1 VLNFEE
7 YFSKAWLF
15 VVFDYLC
22 PQISGHQLKSSN
34 MYRKVSISTSTV
46 LPAAF
51 FAAISAV
58 ALVVSFMAAS
68 YLYANGVLLALSF
81 ILLELMI
88 MVYFFVLS
96 EFSSCLFGKKKDAP
110 VLDQADIVQ
119 AAPAQLIDAQADS
132 APPVPDNVSI
142 TQPVHEEQAESLQVP
157 DPRTDEPAIS
167 SSQESA
173 SSTRLDPA
181 SPDVPAPTPAQSE
194 ETNKKI
200 VELMNLSAG
209 EQQKRREKFAQDRK
223 EIMQEYIYYS
233 LGPLLDEQDILA
245 VWLEYEYQPKPRLC
259 KWKEKVTS
267 RDVRHLTWNIA
278 KRMGM
283 ENGYKSENCGRFVKT
298 LFPDLCVKRDGSPCT
313 DSYLSQNL
321 LEEKPN
327 DLIKIDKPEPHSIA
341 FHFRDMEMKQAV

>member
-1 VLNFEE
+1 M
-7 YFSKAWLF
+7 Y
-15 VVFDYLC
+15 
-22 PQISGHQLKSSN
+22 HQT
-34 MYRKVSISTSTV
+34 VSISTSTV

-58 ALVVSFMAAS
+58 ALVMSFMAAS
-68 YLYANGVLLALSF
+68 YLYARSTLIPYGVLLALSF

-88 MVYFFVLS
+88 VVYFSLLS
-96 EFSSCLFGKKKDAP
+96 EFCSSIFGKKKDIP
-110 VLDQADIVQ
+110 VLDQVDIVQ
-119 AAPAQLIDAQADS
+119 AVPAQLIDVQAS
-132 APPVPDNVSI
+132 PVPPDPDNMGQ
-142 TQPVHEEQAESLQVP
+142 TQPVNEEQTEELQAP
-157 DPRTDEPAIS
+157 DPTSEERAIS
-167 SSQESA
+167 TGHESA
-173 SSTRLDPA
+173 ST
-181 SPDVPAPTPAQSE
+181 DVTVPNPAQSE
-194 ETNKKI
+194 ETNRKI
-200 VELMNLSAG
+200 VELMSLSAE
-209 EQQKRREKFAQDRK
+209 EQQKKREKFAQDRK

-245 VWLEYEYQPKPRLC
+245 VWLEYEGWISSSTYQPKPRLC

-283 ENGYKSENCGRFVKT
+283 ENGYKSETCGRFVKAM
-298 LFPDLCVKRDGSPCT
+298 FPDLCVKRDGSPCT

-341 FHFRDMEMKQAV
+341 FHFRNMEMKQAV

>member
-1 VLNFEE
+1 
-7 YFSKAWLF
+7 
-15 VVFDYLC
+15 
-22 PQISGHQLKSSN
+22 
-34 MYRKVSISTSTV
+34 MYHKTVSISTSTV

-68 YLYANGVLLALSF
+68 YLYARSTLIPYGVLLALSF

-88 MVYFFVLS
+88 VVYFSLLS
-96 EFSSCLFGKKKDAP
+96 EFCSSIFGKKKDIP
-110 VLDQADIVQ
+110 VLDQVDIVQ
-119 AAPAQLIDAQADS
+119 AVPAQLIDVQAS
-132 APPVPDNVSI
+132 PVPPDPDNMGQ
-142 TQPVHEEQAESLQVP
+142 TQPVNEEQTEELQAP
-157 DPRTDEPAIS
+157 DPTSEERAIS
-167 SSQESA
+167 TGHESA
-173 SSTRLDPA
+173 ST
-181 SPDVPAPTPAQSE
+181 DVTVPNPAQSE
-194 ETNKKI
+194 ETNRKI
-200 VELMNLSAG
+200 VELMSLSAE
-209 EQQKRREKFAQDRK
+209 EQQKKREKFAQDRK

-245 VWLEYEYQPKPRLC
+245 VWLEYEGWISSSTYQPKPRLC

-283 ENGYKSENCGRFVKT
+283 ENGYKSETCGRFVKAM
-298 LFPDLCVKRDGSPCT
+298 FPDLCVKRDGSPCT

-341 FHFRDMEMKQAV
+341 FHFRNMEMKQAV

>member
-1 VLNFEE
+1 
-7 YFSKAWLF
+7 
-15 VVFDYLC
+15 
-22 PQISGHQLKSSN
+22 
-34 MYRKVSISTSTV
+34 
-46 LPAAF
+46 
-51 FAAISAV
+51 
-58 ALVVSFMAAS
+58 MAAS
-68 YLYANGVLLALSF
+68 YLYARSTLIPYGVLLALSF

-181 SPDVPAPTPAQSE
+181 SPDVP
-194 ETNKKI
+194 
-200 VELMNLSAG
+200 G
-209 EQQKRREKFAQDRK
+209 K

-245 VWLEYEYQPKPRLC
+245 VWLEYEGWISSSTYQPKPRLC
-259 KWKEKVTS
+259 KWKDKVTS

-283 ENGYKSENCGRFVKT
+283 ENGYKSETCGRFVKA

-321 LEEKPN
+321 LEEKPD

-341 FHFRDMEMKQAV
+341 FHFRNMEMKQAV

>member
-1 VLNFEE
+1 M
-7 YFSKAWLF
+7 Y
-15 VVFDYLC
+15 
-22 PQISGHQLKSSN
+22 
-34 MYRKVSISTSTV
+34 YRKVSISTSTV

-68 YLYANGVLLALSF
+68 YLYARSTLIPYSVLLALSF
-81 ILLELMI
+81 ILIELLVV
-88 MVYFFVLS
+88 VYFSLLS
-96 EFSSCLFGKKKDAP
+96 EFSSSIFGKKKDIP
-110 VLDQADIVQ
+110 VPDQADIVQ
-119 AAPAQLIDAQADS
+119 AVPAQLIDAQAS
-132 APPVPDNVSI
+132 PVPPDPDNMGQ
-142 TQPVHEEQAESLQVP
+142 TQPVHEEQTEELQAP
-157 DPRTDEPAIS
+157 DPTSEERAIS
-167 SSQESA
+167 TGHESA
-173 SSTRLDPA
+173 ST
-181 SPDVPAPTPAQSE
+181 DVTVPNPAQSE
-194 ETNKKI
+194 ETNRKI
-200 VELMNLSAG
+200 VELMSLSAE
-209 EQQKRREKFAQDRK
+209 EQQKKREKFAQDRK

-245 VWLEYEYQPKPRLC
+245 VWLEYEGWISSSTYQPKPRLC

-283 ENGYKSENCGRFVKT
+283 ENGYKSENCGRFVKA

>member
-1 VLNFEE
+1 
-7 YFSKAWLF
+7 
-15 VVFDYLC
+15 
-22 PQISGHQLKSSN
+22 
-34 MYRKVSISTSTV
+34 MYCKKVCISTSTV

-68 YLYANGVLLALSF
+68 YLYARSTIIPYGVLLALSF

-88 MVYFFVLS
+88 VVYFSLLS
-96 EFSSCLFGKKKDAP
+96 EFCSSIFGKKKDIS
-110 VLDQADIVQ
+110 VLDQVDIVQ
-119 AAPAQLIDAQADS
+119 AVPAQLIDVQAS
-132 APPVPDNVSI
+132 PVPPDPDNMGQ
-142 TQPVHEEQAESLQVP
+142 TQPVNEEQTEELQAP
-157 DPRTDEPAIS
+157 DPTSEERAIS
-167 SSQESA
+167 TGHESA
-173 SSTRLDPA
+173 ST
-181 SPDVPAPTPAQSE
+181 DVTVPNPAQSE
-194 ETNKKI
+194 ETNRKI
-200 VELMNLSAG
+200 VELMSLSAE
-209 EQQKRREKFAQDRK
+209 EQQKKREKFAQDRK

-245 VWLEYEYQPKPRLC
+245 VWLEYEGWISSSTYQPKPRLC

-283 ENGYKSENCGRFVKT
+283 ENGYKSETCGRFVKAM
-298 LFPDLCVKRDGSPCT
+298 FPDLCVKRDGSPCT

-341 FHFRDMEMKQAV
+341 FHFRNMEMKQAV

>member
-1 VLNFEE
+1 
-7 YFSKAWLF
+7 
-15 VVFDYLC
+15 
-22 PQISGHQLKSSN
+22 
-34 MYRKVSISTSTV
+34 MYCKKVCISTSTV

-68 YLYANGVLLALSF
+68 YLYARSTLIPYSVLLALSF
-81 ILLELMI
+81 ILIELLVV
-88 MVYFFVLS
+88 VYFSLLS
-96 EFSSCLFGKKKDAP
+96 EFSSSIFGKKKDIP
-110 VLDQADIVQ
+110 VPDQADIVQ
-119 AAPAQLIDAQADS
+119 AVPAQLIDAQAS
-132 APPVPDNVSI
+132 PVPPDPDNMGQ
-142 TQPVHEEQAESLQVP
+142 TQPVHEEQTEELQAP
-157 DPRTDEPAIS
+157 DPTSEERAIS
-167 SSQESA
+167 TGHESA
-173 SSTRLDPA
+173 ST
-181 SPDVPAPTPAQSE
+181 DVTVPNPAQSE
-194 ETNKKI
+194 ETNRKI
-200 VELMNLSAG
+200 VELMSLSAE
-209 EQQKRREKFAQDRK
+209 EQQKKREKFAQDRK

-245 VWLEYEYQPKPRLC
+245 VWLEYEGWISSSTYQPKPRLC

-283 ENGYKSENCGRFVKT
+283 ENGYKSENCGRFVKA

>member
-1 VLNFEE
+1 
-7 YFSKAWLF
+7 
-15 VVFDYLC
+15 
-22 PQISGHQLKSSN
+22 
-34 MYRKVSISTSTV
+34 MYHKTVSISTSTV

-68 YLYANGVLLALSF
+68 YLYARSTLIPYGVLLALSF

-88 MVYFFVLS
+88 VVYFSLLS
-96 EFSSCLFGKKKDAP
+96 EFCSSIFGKKKDIP
-110 VLDQADIVQ
+110 VPDQADIVQ
-119 AAPAQLIDAQADS
+119 AVPAQLIDAQAS
-132 APPVPDNVSI
+132 PVPPDPDNMGQ
-142 TQPVHEEQAESLQVP
+142 TQPVHEEQTEELQAP
-157 DPRTDEPAIS
+157 DPTSEERAIS
-167 SSQESA
+167 TGHESA
-173 SSTRLDPA
+173 ST
-181 SPDVPAPTPAQSE
+181 DVTVPNPAQSE
-194 ETNKKI
+194 ETNRKI
-200 VELMNLSAG
+200 VELMSLSAE
-209 EQQKRREKFAQDRK
+209 EQQKKREKFAQDRK

-245 VWLEYEYQPKPRLC
+245 VWLEYEGWINSSTYQPKPRLC

-283 ENGYKSENCGRFVKT
+283 ENGYKSETCGRFVKAM
-298 LFPDLCVKRDGSPCT
+298 FPDLCVKRDGSPCT

-341 FHFRDMEMKQAV
+341 FHFRNMEMKQAV

>member
-1 VLNFEE
+1 M
-7 YFSKAWLF
+7 YSK
-15 VVFDYLC
+15 
-22 PQISGHQLKSSN
+22 
-34 MYRKVSISTSTV
+34 KVCISTSTV

-68 YLYANGVLLALSF
+68 YLYARSTLIPYSVLLALSF

-88 MVYFFVLS
+88 VVYFSLLS
-96 EFSSCLFGKKKDAP
+96 EFCSSIFGKKKDIP
-110 VLDQADIVQ
+110 VLDQVDIVQ
-119 AAPAQLIDAQADS
+119 AVPAQLIDVQAS
-132 APPVPDNVSI
+132 PVPPDPDNMGQ
-142 TQPVHEEQAESLQVP
+142 TQPVNEEQTEELQAP
-157 DPRTDEPAIS
+157 DPTSEERAIS
-167 SSQESA
+167 TGHESA
-173 SSTRLDPA
+173 ST
-181 SPDVPAPTPAQSE
+181 DVTVQ
-194 ETNKKI
+194 KK
-200 VELMNLSAG
+200 
-209 EQQKRREKFAQDRK
+209 REKFAQDRK

-245 VWLEYEYQPKPRLC
+245 VWLEYEGWISSSTYQPKPRLC

-283 ENGYKSENCGRFVKT
+283 ENGYSSETCGRFVKA

-327 DLIKIDKPEPHSIA
+327 DFIKIDKPEPHSIA
-341 FHFRDMEMKQAV
+341 FHFRNMEMKQAV

>member
-1 VLNFEE
+1 
-7 YFSKAWLF
+7 
-15 VVFDYLC
+15 
-22 PQISGHQLKSSN
+22 
-34 MYRKVSISTSTV
+34 MYCKKVCISTSTV

-68 YLYANGVLLALSF
+68 YLYARSTLIPYSVLLALSF
-81 ILLELMI
+81 ILIELLVV
-88 MVYFFVLS
+88 VYFSLLS
-96 EFSSCLFGKKKDAP
+96 EFSSSIFGKKKDIP
-110 VLDQADIVQ
+110 VPDQADIVQ
-119 AAPAQLIDAQADS
+119 AVPAQLIDAQAS
-132 APPVPDNVSI
+132 PVPPDPDNMGQ
-142 TQPVHEEQAESLQVP
+142 TQPVNEEQTEELQAP
-157 DPRTDEPAIS
+157 DPTSEERAIS
-167 SSQESA
+167 TGHESA
-173 SSTRLDPA
+173 ST
-181 SPDVPAPTPAQSE
+181 DVTVPNPAQSE
-194 ETNKKI
+194 ETNRKI
-200 VELMNLSAG
+200 VELMSLSAE
-209 EQQKRREKFAQDRK
+209 EQQKKREKFAQDRK

-245 VWLEYEYQPKPRLC
+245 VWLEYEGWISSSTYQPKPRLC
-259 KWKEKVTS
+259 KWKDKVTS

-283 ENGYKSENCGRFVKT
+283 ENGYKSENCGRFVKA

-341 FHFRDMEMKQAV
+341 FHFRNMEMKQAV

>member
-1 VLNFEE
+1 M
-7 YFSKAWLF
+7 Y
-15 VVFDYLC
+15 
-22 PQISGHQLKSSN
+22 
-34 MYRKVSISTSTV
+34 YRKVSISTSTV

-68 YLYANGVLLALSF
+68 YLYARSTLIPYGVLLALSF

-88 MVYFFVLS
+88 VVYFSLLS
-96 EFSSCLFGKKKDAP
+96 EFCSSIFGKKKDIP
-110 VLDQADIVQ
+110 VLDQVDIEQ
-119 AAPAQLIDAQADS
+119 AVPAQLIDVQAS
-132 APPVPDNVSI
+132 PVPPDPDNMGQ
-142 TQPVHEEQAESLQVP
+142 TQPVNEEQTEELQAP
-157 DPRTDEPAIS
+157 DPTSEERAIS
-167 SSQESA
+167 TGHESA
-173 SSTRLDPA
+173 ST
-181 SPDVPAPTPAQSE
+181 DVTVPNPAQSE
-194 ETNKKI
+194 ETDRKI
-200 VELMNLSAG
+200 VELMSLSAE
-209 EQQKRREKFAQDRK
+209 EQQKKREKFAQDRK

-245 VWLEYEYQPKPRLC
+245 VWLEYEGWISSSTYQPKPRLC

-283 ENGYKSENCGRFVKT
+283 ENGYKSENCGRFVKA

>member
-1 VLNFEE
+1 
-7 YFSKAWLF
+7 
-15 VVFDYLC
+15 
-22 PQISGHQLKSSN
+22 
-34 MYRKVSISTSTV
+34 MYCKKVCISTSTV

-68 YLYANGVLLALSF
+68 YLYARSTLIPYGVLLALSF

-88 MVYFFVLS
+88 VVYFSLLS
-96 EFSSCLFGKKKDAP
+96 EFSSSIFGKKKDIP

-119 AAPAQLIDAQADS
+119 AVPAQLIDAQAS
-132 APPVPDNVSI
+132 PVPPDPDNMGQ
-142 TQPVHEEQAESLQVP
+142 TQPVNEEQTEELQAP
-157 DPRTDEPAIS
+157 DPTSEERAIS
-167 SSQESA
+167 TGHESA
-173 SSTRLDPA
+173 ST
-181 SPDVPAPTPAQSE
+181 DVTVPNPAQSE
-194 ETNKKI
+194 ETNRKI
-200 VELMNLSAG
+200 VELMSLSAE
-209 EQQKRREKFAQDRK
+209 EQQKKREKFALDRK

-245 VWLEYEYQPKPRLC
+245 VWLEYEGWISSSTYQPKPRLC

-283 ENGYKSENCGRFVKT
+283 ENGYKSETCGRFVKAM
-298 LFPDLCVKRDGSPCT
+298 FPDLCVKRDGSPCT

-321 LEEKPN
+321 LEEKPD

-341 FHFRDMEMKQAV
+341 FHFRNMEMKQAV

>member
-1 VLNFEE
+1 
-7 YFSKAWLF
+7 
-15 VVFDYLC
+15 
-22 PQISGHQLKSSN
+22 
-34 MYRKVSISTSTV
+34 MYCKKVCISTSTV

-68 YLYANGVLLALSF
+68 YLYARSTLIPYGVLLALSF
-81 ILLELMI
+81 ILIELLVV
-88 MVYFFVLS
+88 VYFSLLS
-96 EFSSCLFGKKKDAP
+96 EFSSSIFGKKKDIP
-110 VLDQADIVQ
+110 VPDQANIVQ
-119 AAPAQLIDAQADS
+119 AVPAQLIDAQAS
-132 APPVPDNVSI
+132 PVPPDPDNMGQ
-142 TQPVHEEQAESLQVP
+142 TQPVNEEQTEELQAP
-157 DPRTDEPAIS
+157 DPTSEERAIS
-167 SSQESA
+167 TGHESA
-173 SSTRLDPA
+173 ST
-181 SPDVPAPTPAQSE
+181 DVTVPNPAQSE
-194 ETNKKI
+194 ETNRKI
-200 VELMNLSAG
+200 VELMSLSAE
-209 EQQKRREKFAQDRK
+209 EQQKKREKFAQDRK

-245 VWLEYEYQPKPRLC
+245 VWLEYEGWINSSTYQPKPRLC

-283 ENGYKSENCGRFVKT
+283 ENGYKSENCGRFVKA

-341 FHFRDMEMKQAV
+341 FHFRNMEMKQAV

>member
-1 VLNFEE
+1 
-7 YFSKAWLF
+7 
-15 VVFDYLC
+15 
-22 PQISGHQLKSSN
+22 

-68 YLYANGVLLALSF
+68 YLYA
-81 ILLELMI
+81 

-245 VWLEYEYQPKPRLC
+245 VWLEYEGWIIPRPVCQARRFTLYGQLPVTKPAGGKAR
-259 KWKEKVTS
+259 
-267 RDVRHLTWNIA
+267 
-278 KRMGM
+278 
-283 ENGYKSENCGRFVKT
+283 
-298 LFPDLCVKRDGSPCT
+298 
-313 DSYLSQNL
+313 
-321 LEEKPN
+321 
-327 DLIKIDKPEPHSIA
+327 
-341 FHFRDMEMKQAV
+341 

>member
-1 VLNFEE
+1 
-7 YFSKAWLF
+7 
-15 VVFDYLC
+15 
-22 PQISGHQLKSSN
+22 
-34 MYRKVSISTSTV
+34 MYHKTVSISTSTV

-68 YLYANGVLLALSF
+68 YLYARSTLIPYGVLLALSF

-88 MVYFFVLS
+88 VVYFSLLS
-96 EFSSCLFGKKKDAP
+96 EFCSSIFGKKKDIP
-110 VLDQADIVQ
+110 VLDQVDIVQ
-119 AAPAQLIDAQADS
+119 AVPAQLIDVQAS
-132 APPVPDNVSI
+132 PVPPDPDNMGQ
-142 TQPVHEEQAESLQVP
+142 TQPVNEEQTEELQAP
-157 DPRTDEPAIS
+157 DPTSEERAIS
-167 SSQESA
+167 TGHESA
-173 SSTRLDPA
+173 ST
-181 SPDVPAPTPAQSE
+181 DVTVPNPAQSE
-194 ETNKKI
+194 ETNRKI
-200 VELMNLSAG
+200 VELMSLSAE
-209 EQQKRREKFAQDRK
+209 EQQKKREKFAQDRK

-245 VWLEYEYQPKPRLC
+245 VWLEYEGWISSSTYQPKPRLC

-283 ENGYKSENCGRFVKT
+283 ENGYKSENCGRFVKA

>member
-1 VLNFEE
+1 
-7 YFSKAWLF
+7 
-15 VVFDYLC
+15 
-22 PQISGHQLKSSN
+22 

-68 YLYANGVLLALSF
+68 YLYARSTLIPYGVLLALSF

-88 MVYFFVLS
+88 MVYFSLLS
-96 EFSSCLFGKKKDAP
+96 EFCSSIFGKKKDIP
-110 VLDQADIVQ
+110 VLDQVDIVQ
-119 AAPAQLIDAQADS
+119 AVPAQLIDVQAS
-132 APPVPDNVSI
+132 PVPPDPDNMGQ
-142 TQPVHEEQAESLQVP
+142 TQPVNEEQTEELQAP
-157 DPRTDEPAIS
+157 DPTSEERAIS
-167 SSQESA
+167 TGHESA
-173 SSTRLDPA
+173 ST
-181 SPDVPAPTPAQSE
+181 DVTVPNPAQSE
-194 ETNKKI
+194 ETNRKI
-200 VELMNLSAG
+200 VELMSLSAE
-209 EQQKRREKFAQDRK
+209 EQQKKREKFAQDRK

-245 VWLEYEYQPKPRLC
+245 VWLEYEGWISSSTYQPKPRLC

-283 ENGYKSENCGRFVKT
+283 ENGYKSETCGRFVKAM
-298 LFPDLCVKRDGSPCT
+298 FPDLCVKRDGSPCT

-341 FHFRDMEMKQAV
+341 FHFRNMEMKQAV

>member
-1 VLNFEE
+1 
-7 YFSKAWLF
+7 
-15 VVFDYLC
+15 
-22 PQISGHQLKSSN
+22 
-34 MYRKVSISTSTV
+34 MYHKTVSISTSTV

-68 YLYANGVLLALSF
+68 YLYARSTLIPYGVLLALSF

-88 MVYFFVLS
+88 VVYFSLLS
-96 EFSSCLFGKKKDAP
+96 EFCSSIFGKKKDIP
-110 VLDQADIVQ
+110 VLDQVDIVQ
-119 AAPAQLIDAQADS
+119 AVPAQLIDVQAS
-132 APPVPDNVSI
+132 PVPPDPDNMGQ
-142 TQPVHEEQAESLQVP
+142 TQPVNEEQTEELQAP
-157 DPRTDEPAIS
+157 DPTSEERAIS
-167 SSQESA
+167 TCHESA
-173 SSTRLDPA
+173 ST
-181 SPDVPAPTPAQSE
+181 DVTVPNPAQSE
-194 ETNKKI
+194 ETNRKI
-200 VELMNLSAG
+200 VELMSLSAE
-209 EQQKRREKFAQDRK
+209 EQQKKREKFAQDRK

-245 VWLEYEYQPKPRLC
+245 VWLEYEGWISSSTYQPKPRLC

-283 ENGYKSENCGRFVKT
+283 ENGYKSETCGRFVKAM
-298 LFPDLCVKRDGSPCT
+298 FPDLCVKRDGSPCT

-341 FHFRDMEMKQAV
+341 FHFRNMEMKQAV

>member
-1 VLNFEE
+1 
-7 YFSKAWLF
+7 
-15 VVFDYLC
+15 
-22 PQISGHQLKSSN
+22 
-34 MYRKVSISTSTV
+34 MYHKTVSISISTV

-68 YLYANGVLLALSF
+68 YLYARSTLIPYGVLLALSF

-88 MVYFFVLS
+88 VVYFSLLS
-96 EFSSCLFGKKKDAP
+96 EFCSSIFGKKKDIP
-110 VLDQADIVQ
+110 VLDQVDIVQ
-119 AAPAQLIDAQADS
+119 AVPAQLIDVQAS
-132 APPVPDNVSI
+132 PVPPDPDNMGQ
-142 TQPVHEEQAESLQVP
+142 TQPVNEEQTEELQAP
-157 DPRTDEPAIS
+157 DPTSEERAIS
-167 SSQESA
+167 TGHESA
-173 SSTRLDPA
+173 ST
-181 SPDVPAPTPAQSE
+181 DVTVPNPAQSE
-194 ETNKKI
+194 ETNRKI
-200 VELMNLSAG
+200 VELMSLSAE
-209 EQQKRREKFAQDRK
+209 EQQKKREKFAQDRK

-245 VWLEYEYQPKPRLC
+245 VWLEYEGWISSSTYQPKPRLC

-283 ENGYKSENCGRFVKT
+283 ENGYKSENCGRFVKA

>member
-1 VLNFEE
+1 
-7 YFSKAWLF
+7 
-15 VVFDYLC
+15 
-22 PQISGHQLKSSN
+22 
-34 MYRKVSISTSTV
+34 MYCKKVCISTSTV

-68 YLYANGVLLALSF
+68 YLYARSTLIPYSVLLALSF
-81 ILLELMI
+81 ILIELLVV
-88 MVYFFVLS
+88 VYFSLLS
-96 EFSSCLFGKKKDAP
+96 EFSSSIFGKKKDIP

-119 AAPAQLIDAQADS
+119 AVPAQLIDAQAS
-132 APPVPDNVSI
+132 PVPPDPDNMGQ
-142 TQPVHEEQAESLQVP
+142 TQPVNEEQTEELQAP
-157 DPRTDEPAIS
+157 DPTSEERAIS
-167 SSQESA
+167 TGHESA
-173 SSTRLDPA
+173 ST
-181 SPDVPAPTPAQSE
+181 DVTVPNPAQSE
-194 ETNKKI
+194 ETNRKI
-200 VELMNLSAG
+200 VELMSLSAE
-209 EQQKRREKFAQDRK
+209 EQQKKREKFAQDRK

-245 VWLEYEYQPKPRLC
+245 VWLEYEGWINSSNYQPKPRLC

-283 ENGYKSENCGRFVKT
+283 ENGYKSENCGRFVKA

>member
-1 VLNFEE
+1 
-7 YFSKAWLF
+7 
-15 VVFDYLC
+15 
-22 PQISGHQLKSSN
+22 
-34 MYRKVSISTSTV
+34 MYHKTVIISTSTV

-68 YLYANGVLLALSF
+68 YLYARSTLIPYGVLLALSF

-88 MVYFFVLS
+88 VVYFSLLS
-96 EFSSCLFGKKKDAP
+96 EFSSSIFGKKKDIP

-119 AAPAQLIDAQADS
+119 AVPAQLIDAQAS
-132 APPVPDNVSI
+132 PVPPDPDNMGQ
-142 TQPVHEEQAESLQVP
+142 TQPVNEEQTEELQAP
-157 DPRTDEPAIS
+157 DPTSEERAIS
-167 SSQESA
+167 TGHESA
-173 SSTRLDPA
+173 ST
-181 SPDVPAPTPAQSE
+181 DVTVPNPAQSE
-194 ETNKKI
+194 ETNRKI
-200 VELMNLSAG
+200 VELMSLSAE
-209 EQQKRREKFAQDRK
+209 EQQKKREKFALDRK

-245 VWLEYEYQPKPRLC
+245 VWLEYEGWISSSTYQPKPRLC

-283 ENGYKSENCGRFVKT
+283 ENGYKSETCGRFVKAM
-298 LFPDLCVKRDGSPCT
+298 FPDLCVKRDGSPCT

-321 LEEKPN
+321 LEEKPD

-341 FHFRDMEMKQAV
+341 FHFRNMEMKQAV

>member
-1 VLNFEE
+1 
-7 YFSKAWLF
+7 
-15 VVFDYLC
+15 
-22 PQISGHQLKSSN
+22 
-34 MYRKVSISTSTV
+34 MYCKKVCISTSTV

-68 YLYANGVLLALSF
+68 YLYARSTLIPYSVLLALSF
-81 ILLELMI
+81 ILIELLVV
-88 MVYFFVLS
+88 VYFSLLS
-96 EFSSCLFGKKKDAP
+96 EFSSSIFGKKKDIP
-110 VLDQADIVQ
+110 VPDQANIVQ
-119 AAPAQLIDAQADS
+119 AVPAQLIDAQAS
-132 APPVPDNVSI
+132 PVPPDPDNMGQ
-142 TQPVHEEQAESLQVP
+142 TQPVHEEQTEELQAP
-157 DPRTDEPAIS
+157 DPTSEERAIS
-167 SSQESA
+167 TGHESA
-173 SSTRLDPA
+173 ST
-181 SPDVPAPTPAQSE
+181 DVTVPNPAQSE
-194 ETNKKI
+194 ETNRKI
-200 VELMNLSAG
+200 VELMSLSAE
-209 EQQKRREKFAQDRK
+209 EQQKKREKFAQDRK

-245 VWLEYEYQPKPRLC
+245 VWLEYEGWISSSTYQPKPRLC

-283 ENGYKSENCGRFVKT
+283 ENGYKSENCGRFVKA

>member
-1 VLNFEE
+1 
-7 YFSKAWLF
+7 
-15 VVFDYLC
+15 
-22 PQISGHQLKSSN
+22 
-34 MYRKVSISTSTV
+34 MYCKKVCISTSTV

-68 YLYANGVLLALSF
+68 YLYARSTLIPYSVLLALSF

-88 MVYFFVLS
+88 VVYFSLLS
-96 EFSSCLFGKKKDAP
+96 EFSSSIFGKKKDIP
-110 VLDQADIVQ
+110 VPDQADIVQ
-119 AAPAQLIDAQADS
+119 AVPAQLIDAQAS
-132 APPVPDNVSI
+132 PVPPDPDNMGQ
-142 TQPVHEEQAESLQVP
+142 TQPVHEEQTEELQAP
-157 DPRTDEPAIS
+157 DPTSEERAIS
-167 SSQESA
+167 TGHESA
-173 SSTRLDPA
+173 ST
-181 SPDVPAPTPAQSE
+181 DVTVPNPAQSE
-194 ETNKKI
+194 ETNRKI
-200 VELMNLSAG
+200 VELMSLSAE
-209 EQQKRREKFAQDRK
+209 EQQKKREKFALDRK

-245 VWLEYEYQPKPRLC
+245 VWLEYEGWINSSTYQPKPRLC

-283 ENGYKSENCGRFVKT
+283 ENGYKSENCGRFVKA

>member
-1 VLNFEE
+1 
-7 YFSKAWLF
+7 
-15 VVFDYLC
+15 
-22 PQISGHQLKSSN
+22 
-34 MYRKVSISTSTV
+34 MYHKTVSISTSTV

-68 YLYANGVLLALSF
+68 YLYARSTLIPYGVLLALSF
-81 ILLELMI
+81 ILIELLVV
-88 MVYFFVLS
+88 VYFSLLS
-96 EFSSCLFGKKKDAP
+96 EFSSSIFGKKKDIP
-110 VLDQADIVQ
+110 VPDQADIVQ
-119 AAPAQLIDAQADS
+119 AVPAQLIDAQAS
-132 APPVPDNVSI
+132 PVPPDPDNMGQ
-142 TQPVHEEQAESLQVP
+142 TQPVNEEQTEELQAP
-157 DPRTDEPAIS
+157 DPTSEERAIS
-167 SSQESA
+167 TGHESA
-173 SSTRLDPA
+173 ST
-181 SPDVPAPTPAQSE
+181 DVTVPNPAQSE
-194 ETNKKI
+194 ETNRKI
-200 VELMNLSAG
+200 VELMSLSAE
-209 EQQKRREKFAQDRK
+209 EQQKKREKFAQDRK

-245 VWLEYEYQPKPRLC
+245 VWLEYEGWISSSTYQPKPRLC

-283 ENGYKSENCGRFVKT
+283 ENGYKSETCGRFVKA

-341 FHFRDMEMKQAV
+341 FHFRNMEMKQAV

>member
-1 VLNFEE
+1 
-7 YFSKAWLF
+7 
-15 VVFDYLC
+15 
-22 PQISGHQLKSSN
+22 
-34 MYRKVSISTSTV
+34 MYCKKVCISTSTV

-68 YLYANGVLLALSF
+68 YLYARSTLIPYSVLLALSF
-81 ILLELMI
+81 ILIELLVV
-88 MVYFFVLS
+88 VYFSLLS
-96 EFSSCLFGKKKDAP
+96 EFSSSIFGKKKDIP
-110 VLDQADIVQ
+110 VPDQADIVQ
-119 AAPAQLIDAQADS
+119 AVPAQLIDAQAS
-132 APPVPDNVSI
+132 PVPPDPDNMGQ
-142 TQPVHEEQAESLQVP
+142 TQPVHEEQTEELQAP
-157 DPRTDEPAIS
+157 DPTSEERAIS
-167 SSQESA
+167 TGHESA
-173 SSTRLDPA
+173 ST
-181 SPDVPAPTPAQSE
+181 DVTVPNPAQSE
-194 ETNKKI
+194 ETNRKI
-200 VELMNLSAG
+200 VELMSLSAE
-209 EQQKRREKFAQDRK
+209 EQQKKREKFAQDRK

-245 VWLEYEYQPKPRLC
+245 VWLEYEGWISSSTYQPKPRLC

-283 ENGYKSENCGRFVKT
+283 ENGYKSETCGRFVKA

>member
-1 VLNFEE
+1 
-7 YFSKAWLF
+7 
-15 VVFDYLC
+15 
-22 PQISGHQLKSSN
+22 
-34 MYRKVSISTSTV
+34 MYCKKVYISTSTV

-68 YLYANGVLLALSF
+68 YLYARSTLIPYSVLLALSF
-81 ILLELMI
+81 ILIELLVV
-88 MVYFFVLS
+88 VYFSLLS
-96 EFSSCLFGKKKDAP
+96 EFSSIFGKKKDIP

-119 AAPAQLIDAQADS
+119 AVPAQLIDAQAS
-132 APPVPDNVSI
+132 PVPPDPDNMGQ
-142 TQPVHEEQAESLQVP
+142 TQPVHEEQTEELQAP
-157 DPRTDEPAIS
+157 DPTSEERAIS
-167 SSQESA
+167 TGHESA
-173 SSTRLDPA
+173 ST
-181 SPDVPAPTPAQSE
+181 DVTVPNPAQSE
-194 ETNKKI
+194 ETNRKI
-200 VELMNLSAG
+200 VELMSLSAE
-209 EQQKRREKFAQDRK
+209 EQQKKREKFAQDRK

-245 VWLEYEYQPKPRLC
+245 VWLEYEGWINSSTYQPKPRLC

-283 ENGYKSENCGRFVKT
+283 ENGYKSENCGRFVKA

>member
-1 VLNFEE
+1 
-7 YFSKAWLF
+7 
-15 VVFDYLC
+15 
-22 PQISGHQLKSSN
+22 
-34 MYRKVSISTSTV
+34 MYCKKVCISTSTV

-68 YLYANGVLLALSF
+68 YLYARSTLIPYSVLLALSF
-81 ILLELMI
+81 ILIELLVV
-88 MVYFFVLS
+88 VYFSLLS
-96 EFSSCLFGKKKDAP
+96 EFSSSIFGKKKDIP
-110 VLDQADIVQ
+110 VPDQADIVQ
-119 AAPAQLIDAQADS
+119 AVPAQLIDAQAS
-132 APPVPDNVSI
+132 PVPPDPDNMGQ
-142 TQPVHEEQAESLQVP
+142 TQPVNEEQTEELQAP
-157 DPRTDEPAIS
+157 DPTSEERAIS
-167 SSQESA
+167 TGHESA
-173 SSTRLDPA
+173 ST
-181 SPDVPAPTPAQSE
+181 DVTVPNPAQSE
-194 ETNKKI
+194 ETNRKI
-200 VELMNLSAG
+200 VELMSLSAE
-209 EQQKRREKFAQDRK
+209 EQQKKREKFAQDRK

-245 VWLEYEYQPKPRLC
+245 VWLEYEGWISSSTYQPKPRLC
-259 KWKEKVTS
+259 KWKDKVTS

-283 ENGYKSENCGRFVKT
+283 ENGYKSENCGRFVKA

>member
-1 VLNFEE
+1 
-7 YFSKAWLF
+7 
-15 VVFDYLC
+15 
-22 PQISGHQLKSSN
+22 
-34 MYRKVSISTSTV
+34 MYCRKVSISTSTV

-68 YLYANGVLLALSF
+68 YLYARSTLIPYSVLLALSF
-81 ILLELMI
+81 ILIELLI
-88 MVYFFVLS
+88 VVYFSLLS
-96 EFSSCLFGKKKDAP
+96 EFSSSIFGKKKDIP
-110 VLDQADIVQ
+110 VPDQADIVQ
-119 AAPAQLIDAQADS
+119 AVPAQLIDAQAS
-132 APPVPDNVSI
+132 PVPPDPDNMGQ
-142 TQPVHEEQAESLQVP
+142 TQPVNEEQTEELQAP
-157 DPRTDEPAIS
+157 DPTSEERAIS
-167 SSQESA
+167 TGHESA
-173 SSTRLDPA
+173 ST
-181 SPDVPAPTPAQSE
+181 DVTVPNPAQSE
-194 ETNKKI
+194 ETNRKI
-200 VELMNLSAG
+200 VELMSLSAE
-209 EQQKRREKFAQDRK
+209 EQQKKREKFAQDRK

-245 VWLEYEYQPKPRLC
+245 VWLEYEGWISSSTYQPKPRLC
-259 KWKEKVTS
+259 KWKDKVTS

-283 ENGYKSENCGRFVKT
+283 ENGYKSETCGRFVKA

-341 FHFRDMEMKQAV
+341 FHFRNMEMKQAV

>member
-1 VLNFEE
+1 
-7 YFSKAWLF
+7 
-15 VVFDYLC
+15 
-22 PQISGHQLKSSN
+22 
-34 MYRKVSISTSTV
+34 MYCKKVCISTSTV

-68 YLYANGVLLALSF
+68 YLYARSTLIPYSVLLALSF
-81 ILLELMI
+81 ILIELLVV
-88 MVYFFVLS
+88 VYFSLLS
-96 EFSSCLFGKKKDAP
+96 EFSSSIFGKKKDIP
-110 VLDQADIVQ
+110 VPDQADIVQ
-119 AAPAQLIDAQADS
+119 AVPAQLIDAQAS
-132 APPVPDNVSI
+132 PVSPDPDNMGQ
-142 TQPVHEEQAESLQVP
+142 TQPVHEEQTEELQAP
-157 DPRTDEPAIS
+157 DPTSEERAIS
-167 SSQESA
+167 TGHESA
-173 SSTRLDPA
+173 ST
-181 SPDVPAPTPAQSE
+181 DVTVPNPAQSE
-194 ETNKKI
+194 ETNRKI
-200 VELMNLSAG
+200 VELMSLSAE
-209 EQQKRREKFAQDRK
+209 EQQKKREKFAQDRK

-245 VWLEYEYQPKPRLC
+245 VWLEYEGWISSSTYQPKPRLC

-283 ENGYKSENCGRFVKT
+283 ENGYKSENCGRFVKA